1 MTTKRLGYTEII
13 ARVVFTAGC
22 KNIVQKG
29 LLSAVLL
36 IMALNG
42 DVRGQRVYADGETHS
57 ATQAVP
63 ITGIV
68 LSEVR
73 DPSFSV
79 NSDYSDKSTLFTTLG
94 VLSLVEAWQNIRFSG
109 SVKPKAN
116 SPVTIKFGTTGS
128 SIITVIDAVSLQPT
142 LNGVAV
148 GTPYANSTLLGLL
161 GVGATDAEI
170 TLPAPGISFDGMMY
184 KISSTIGLVVSG
196 RYYYAF
202 FITPPTVPA
211 ATVCTG
217 SAATLTIGNPQSGYT
232 YNWYSSSSGGTAL
245 QSGTGTS
252 FTTPPLSSNT
262 SYWVEAV
269 ETATGTNYYSG
280 RTQVDVT
287 VIPLPT
293 QATTGANQSL
303 CSVTSATL
311 TGNTP
316 TVGTGTWT
324 RVSGP
329 NTPTI
334 SSPNSA
340 TTTVTGLTTGS
351 YLFRWS
357 ISNGSCTASTSDVI
371 ITISTT
377 PAITISTMP
386 SACQQ
391 ITTAP
396 MTYSVTGS
404 PSTYSITWNPAASA
418 AGFQPVTNATL
429 TASPIQVTVP
439 VNAATGVYSGT
450 ITVKNSGG
458 CQSIA
463 VPVTLTV
470 HTKPVTPNFTVTTN

>member
-1 MTTKRLGYTEII
+1 MTTKRLGNTEII
-13 ARVVFTAGC
+13 ARVVLTAGC
-22 KNIVQKG
+22 KNIVQRG
-29 LLSAVLL
+29 LLSALLL

-42 DVRGQRVYADGETHS
+42 DVRGQRVYANTSQKSPKQTLVLLTLSDVTDENK
-57 ATQAVP
+57 ATDN
-63 ITGIV
+63 
-68 LSEVR
+68 S
-73 DPSFSV
+73 SFT
-79 NSDYSDKSTLFTTLG
+79 DYSTLFTTVG
-94 VLSLVEAWQNIRFSG
+94 ALSLIEAWQNLQFPS
-109 SVKPKAN
+109 SSKPAAN
-116 SPVTIKFGTTGS
+116 SPVTIMFGANS
-128 SIITVIDAVSLQPT
+128 SIADVINGISIQPT
-142 LNGVAV
+142 SNGTLV
-148 GTPYANSTLLGLL
+148 GSAYSSSTLLGLL
-161 GVGATDAEI
+161 GSGAVDKEI
-170 TLPAPGISFDGMMY
+170 TLPAPGVSYDGIRY
-184 KISSTIGLVVSG
+184 RVSPSVIGVAVTG

-217 SAATLTIGNPQSGYT
+217 SATTLTIGNPQSGYT

-252 FTTPPLSSNT
+252 FTAPALTSST

-287 VIPLPT
+287 VKPLPT
-293 QATTGANQSL
+293 PATTGANQSL
-303 CSVTSATL
+303 CSVTSTTL

-351 YLFRWS
+351 YVFRWTITNS
-357 ISNGSCTASTSDVI
+357 TCTASTSDVI
-371 ITISTT
+371 INIGTT

-391 ITTAP
+391 ITMAP
-396 MTYSVTGS
+396 MTYTVTGS

-470 HTKPVTPNFTVTTN
+470 HSKPATPNFTVTTN